1 MIDTVGFK
9 ALINYETFE
18 KVKEKTCMTQRIDKE
33 TGDIE
38 FEYDNGQTNHSD
50 NYRIVYKISDEYW
63 TYDRQEDSY
72 GKKQGKNKNQ
82 PIKIAGK
89 PHVKLEFSIPKIL
102 FGHNLYSISIA
113 LIYDAM
119 YVVKNA
125 FEEKYECILPSMH
138 EWYCYR
144 IDNCANYILN
154 NEQEARNYI
163 SYLSKLDYPR
173 REPIRYGDSG
183 IYFPSQQN
191 TLKVYVKGP
200 EFKRHDKSRFLNS
213 VEASSLYEK
222 AKNILRIEV
231 EHKRRI
237 RYLTNQYNKQFEDIS
252 EDRKQEIYLNYL
264 RHQIDRLNEAKL
276 LPDALP
282 EKIDRE
288 IVRINLKLQK
298 IDDRSMMF
306 DRNNAFEEM
315 RIKTFE
321 GYPQIMNLI
330 GIFDCRAEMKSVMD
344 KLLSG
349 TSSKVT
355 QSLAVEN
362 RIRESYSKK
371 QASTFIAVYYS
382 IVNQGQSYA
391 KKEYE
396 RNIYY
401 RALATFGKIG
411 ISLIADDTNEK
422 SSTDYGFPEDFRLDM
437 DESNPY
443 YQKPL
448 LSMEEVLENKRKWMD
463 LINIK
468 KLEVNNAEKA
478 FRDYCDRH
486 TLLI

>member
-9 ALINYETFE
+9 ALTNYETFE

-102 FGHNLYSISIA
+102 LGHNLYSISIA

-119 YVVKNA
+119 HLVKTA

-144 IDNCANYILN
+144 IDTCANYILN

-183 IYFPSQQN
+183 VYFSSQQN
-191 TLKVYVKGP
+191 TLKVYAKGP
-200 EFKRHDKSRFLNS
+200 EFKKHDKNRFLNS
-213 VEASSLYEK
+213 DKAYLLYAK
-222 AKNILRIEV
+222 AKNILRIEA

-237 RYLTNQYNKQFEDIS
+237 RYLTNQYNKQFENIPD
-252 EDRKQEIYLNYL
+252 DRKQEIYLQYL
-264 RHQIDRLNEAKL
+264 KHQIDRLNEAKL
-276 LPDALP
+276 LPDAIP
-282 EKIDRE
+282 KEIDRE
-288 IVRINLKLQK
+288 LAQIDRKLQR
-298 IDDRSMMF
+298 IEDRSMMF
-306 DRNNAFEEM
+306 DRKFDLEEVRM
-315 RIKTFE
+315 KTFE

-330 GIFDCRAEMKSVMD
+330 SIFDCKSEMESIMG

-349 TSSKVT
+349 TPSKVT

-362 RIRESYSKK
+362 RIREHCSKK

-382 IVNQGQSYA
+382 IINQGQAYA

-401 RALATFGKIG
+401 RALAAFRRIG

-422 SSTDYGFPEDFRLDM
+422 SSTDYGFPDDFCLDM

-443 YQKPL
+443 YQTPL
-448 LSMEEVLENKRKWMD
+448 QSMEEVLEITGK
-463 LINIK
+463 
-468 KLEVNNAEKA
+468 EVSV
-478 FRDYCDRH
+478 
-486 TLLI
+486 